1 MSLFST
7 FKARLF
13 AWMGF
18 DGLFFARADY
28 REKDQRKANKTL
40 QMVWQ
45 ERRTTK
51 VNNQS
56 ETKCGEE
63 KSYQDGVVAVAVGQ
77 EVVAAGGRC
86 GR

>member
-13 AWMGF
+13 AWMGS

-40 QMVWQ
+40 QMVWHGSGR
-45 ERRTTK
+45 EEDNEGK
-51 VNNQS
+51 QS
-56 ETKCGEE
+56 
-63 KSYQDGVVAVAVGQ
+63 VGD
-77 EVVAAGGRC
+77 
-86 GR
+86 

>member
-1 MSLFST
+1 MLGWDSTVSSLLALT
-7 FKARLF
+7 TAKRINARRTKRCKWF
-13 AWMGF
+13 GT
-18 DGLFFARADY
+18 DP
-28 REKDQRKANKTL
+28 E
-40 QMVWQ
+40 

-77 EVVAAGGRC
+77 EVVAAGGRWVDD
-86 GR
+86 GE